1 MLSLIW
7 HNNVAHSLLCAS
19 LSPGLERDCL
29 PVKAV
34 AKLKLIETEEITGK
48 QRGNEKE
55 CTSQA
60 VLMTLFN
67 LQKRKKRGTIKHFLS
82 SSSEFIV
89 VLLVSKVHDMKIVS
103 FFSDVVS
110 P

>member
-1 MLSLIW
+1 MW
-7 HNNVAHSLLCAS
+7 HNNISHSLLCEEFTPS

-60 VLMTLFN
+60 VLVTLFN
-67 LQKRKKRGTIKHFLS
+67 LQKRKKRGKIKHFPS
-82 SSSEFIV
+82 SSSEFTA
-89 VLLVSKVHDMKIVS
+89 VLLVSKVQDMKTEG
-103 FFSDVVS
+103 FFSNVVS